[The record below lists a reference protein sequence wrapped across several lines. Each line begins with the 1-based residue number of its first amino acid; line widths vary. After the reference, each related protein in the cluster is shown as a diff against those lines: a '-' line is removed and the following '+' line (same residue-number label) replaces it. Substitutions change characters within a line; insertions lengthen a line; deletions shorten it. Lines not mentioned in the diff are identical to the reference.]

1 MLWVAY
7 LHVGWSLFTGFLDF
21 AYGLPNARP
30 LHVRLACHARLHCA
44 SSFDAPW
51 IVGQLAVLM
60 QVRAQSTFQKRVKC
74 RAPGIQTSN
83 IMLSEA
89 MLARCFTLVQLF
101 YIQRCSSCVGPKCL
115 RWCHFLLASTKN
127 GVLEIRARG
136 FLRRSVV
143 CQMGRDANCEPITSL
158 RIESGPMTP

>member
-1 MLWVAY
+1 ML
-7 LHVGWSLFTGFLDF
+7 VGRCLPAFWILLAGPGDCEFF
-21 AYGLPNARP
+21 AT
-30 LHVRLACHARLHCA
+30 RLACHARLHCA

-60 QVRAQSTFQKRVKC
+60 QVRAQSTFQNRVKC

-115 RWCHFLLASTKN
+115 RWCHFLLA
-127 GVLEIRARG
+127 
-136 FLRRSVV
+136 
-143 CQMGRDANCEPITSL
+143 
-158 RIESGPMTP
+158 